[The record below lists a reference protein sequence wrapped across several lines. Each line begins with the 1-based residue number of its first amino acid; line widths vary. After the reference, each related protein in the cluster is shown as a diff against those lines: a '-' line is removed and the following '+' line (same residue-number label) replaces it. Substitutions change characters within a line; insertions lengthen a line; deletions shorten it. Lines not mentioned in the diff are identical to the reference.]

1 MQNKQ
6 KSLLMGKDKKKIK
19 DWSISILYKVQ
30 YPSNRNSRNKT
41 ENQKNI
47 LLRKYI
53 IKEINQEIFPDLKMP
68 FQTERPPTQCMKINP
83 YQKTPL

>member
-1 MQNKQ
+1 
-6 KSLLMGKDKKKIK
+6 MGKDKKKIK

-47 LLRKYI
+47 LLRKYT

-68 FQTERPPTQCMKINP
+68 F
-83 YQKTPL
+83 